1 MNIQR
6 KAVHRGSGDVVPAP
20 GFTLPSFE
28 QVRKGVRAG
37 TAAIRASEV
46 RMAGRVKFTP
56 RKGAK

>member
-6 KAVHRGSGDVVPAP
+6 KAVHRGSGDVGTEP

-37 TAAIRASEV
+37 TAAIQASEV
-46 RMAGRVKFTP
+46 RMAERVKFTP
-56 RKGAK
+56 RKGAR